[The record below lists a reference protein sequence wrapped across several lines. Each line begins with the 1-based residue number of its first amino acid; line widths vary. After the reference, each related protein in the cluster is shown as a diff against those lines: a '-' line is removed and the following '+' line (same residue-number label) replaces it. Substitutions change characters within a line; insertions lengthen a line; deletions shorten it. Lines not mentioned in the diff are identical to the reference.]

1 MVKEI
6 MDATGIKHRET
17 RFKQPPSGTYAVWG
31 DFMQTR
37 GADDALMIEEHS
49 STIELYTD
57 SIDAAAEALIEAELT
72 TLALPYEKSDHTWL
86 DKEQKYMTVYQF
98 DYTKKRR

>member
-31 DFMQTR
+31 DFIQAR
-37 GADDALMIEEHS
+37 GADDALLVEEHS

-57 SIDAAAEALIEAELT
+57 SIDTAAEALIEAEL
-72 TLALPYEKSDHTWL
+72 AIKAQAYEKSDHTWL

-98 DYTKKRR
+98 EHTVKRR